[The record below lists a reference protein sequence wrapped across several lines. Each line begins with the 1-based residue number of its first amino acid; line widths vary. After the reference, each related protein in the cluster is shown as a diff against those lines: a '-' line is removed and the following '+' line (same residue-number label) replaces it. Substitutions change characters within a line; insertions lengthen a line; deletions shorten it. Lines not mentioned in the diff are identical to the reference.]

1 MNDNKENISTSFH
14 FSILPSNPTNND
26 IVYYTI
32 PKDTILYHGSSKIKE
47 ISEFIPNR
55 HTFFALSEEH
65 ARTYA
70 TDVGIVFAYR
80 VLFDFKLVA
89 LDLGNERLYQTAPDN
104 IREIMDDQ
112 YGFHNG
118 HKRKS
123 YTAKDNE
130 LCEYLCQYNRRD
142 DGSVINIELP
152 SYNGY
157 ATNKMYGETELDD
170 LPPELVIC
178 DKCRLECI
186 DNISHSASL

>member
-1 MNDNKENISTSFH
+1 MNNSKENPDIFTT
-14 FSILPSNPTNND
+14 IPANPTTND
-26 IVYYTI
+26 ITYYKI
-32 PKDTILYHGSSKIKE
+32 LKDTILYHGSSKIKE
-47 ISEFIPNR
+47 LTEFNPNH
-55 HTFFALSEEH
+55 HTFFALSEEY

-80 VLFDFKLVA
+80 VLFDFELVA
-89 LDLGNERLYQTAPDN
+89 LDLDNDRLYQSAPDN
-104 IREIMDDQ
+104 IREIMDEQ
-112 YGFHNG
+112 YGFHNR

-123 YTAKDNE
+123 HTMKDNE
-130 LCEYLCQYNRRD
+130 LSIYLCQYNRSD
-142 DGSVINIELP
+142 DGSVIDIELP